1 MSAPQFAATGRR
13 KNAIARVQ
21 LAEGNGTVTIN
32 GRPLDDYFPTV
43 TLQNQLLAPMTLTN
57 SAQAFDVKAKTTGG
71 GVTGQVG
78 AIRLGLS
85 RALIL
90 ANPENRAVL
99 KQNGMLTRDPRMKE
113 RKKSGRPGAR
123 KRFQFSK
130 R

>member
-1 MSAPQFAATGRR
+1 MSAPSLAATGRR
-13 KNAIARVQ
+13 KNAIARVN
-21 LAEGNGTVTIN
+21 LAEGSGTVTIN
-32 GRPLDDYFPTV
+32 GRPLEDYFPTL

-57 SAQAFDVKAKTTGG
+57 TTQGFDVSAKTTGG
-71 GVTGQVG
+71 GVTGQMG

-85 RALIL
+85 RALII
-90 ANPENRAVL
+90 ANPEHRPIL
-99 KQNGMLTRDPRMKE
+99 KANGMLTRDPRMKE